1 MPLKVSRDENKGTI
15 MSTIEKIIS
24 NKGSNVWTISPDD
37 SVYEAI
43 KQMDEHSV
51 GALPVVMDHKLVG
64 IISERDY
71 ARKVI
76 LKNRSSKDTLVK
88 EIMTTRVFHTFA
100 GQTLE
105 ECMAVMSEHHI
116 RHMPVMDNGSLVGI
130 ISIGDV
136 VKDIISEQQFKIE
149 QLEHTISWSEAY

>member
-1 MPLKVSRDENKGTI
+1 MTTV
-15 MSTIEKIIS
+15 EKIMQ
-24 NKGSNVWTISPDD
+24 NKPAETWTISPDA
-37 SVYEAI
+37 SVYDAI
-43 KQMDEHSV
+43 KMMDEHLV
-51 GALPVVMDHKLVG
+51 GALPVVLADKLVG

-76 LKNRSSKDTLVK
+76 LKDRSSKTTLVK
-88 EIMTTRVFHTFA
+88 EIMTSRVFHTYPD
-100 GQTLE
+100 QKIE

-116 RHMPVMDNGSLVGI
+116 RHLPVINEGKLMGI

-149 QLEHTISWSEAY
+149 QLEHTISWSESY

>member
-1 MPLKVSRDENKGTI
+1 
-15 MSTIEKIIS
+15 MSTIEKLIDI
-24 NKGSNVWTISPDD
+24 NGSQVWTISPED
-37 SVYEAI
+37 SVFNAI
-43 KQMDEHSV
+43 KEMNEHLV
-51 GALPVVMDHKLVG
+51 GALPVVVGEKLVG

-88 EIMTTRVFHTFA
+88 EIMTTRVFHTFPK
-100 GQTLE
+100 QKID

-116 RHMPVMDNGSLVGI
+116 RHLPVVVDGKLVGM

-136 VKDIISEQQFKIE
+136 VKHIISEQQFKIE
-149 QLEHTISWSEAY
+149 QLEHTISWSESY